1 MTDAPT
7 VTVEDL
13 ESLVETALWNYYPV
27 RDSLSD
33 LRVDVTPDGR
43 VAVSGPVRSGLIKDG
58 VLETLRWVPGVTG
71 IVDGMVADSELEIE
85 VAVAL
90 ARDPRLEGL
99 PPGAIAI
106 HSHLGEV
113 TLLGRLRDD
122 SMREIATEVASQVS
136 GVQRVYDRT
145 VAR

>member
-1 MTDAPT
+1 
-7 VTVEDL
+7 
-13 ESLVETALWNYYPV
+13 
-27 RDSLSD
+27 
-33 LRVDVTPDGR
+33 
-43 VAVSGPVRSGLIKDG
+43 
-58 VLETLRWVPGVTG
+58 WVPGVTG
-71 IVDGMVADSELEIE
+71 IVDGIVADSELEIE

-113 TLLGRLRDD
+113 TLLGHLKDD
-122 SMREIATEVASQVS
+122 SIRETVMEVASRVS
-136 GVQRVYDRT
+136 GVQRVHDRT